1 MNIDTSL
8 AVGFASEAKVETA
21 LEILQKEPKRY
32 GLKSMIKR
40 FVRAGRHS
48 RLDKSHVDFLVTL
61 KEGTDVP
68 LQVKSS
74 ERGRRKFER
83 SCKRRGISIPVIVVH
98 FGETVKS
105 VIKQIVEKIKLVS
118 NSIQRSIN
126 RIAFLNKVRE
136 EKRRRKEQHRQRQQ
150 ECYRFQGSCMYH

>member
-8 AVGFASEAKVETA
+8 AVGLASEAKVETA
-21 LEILQKEPKRY
+21 LEILQKEPQRY
-32 GLKSMIKR
+32 GLTSMIKW
-40 FVRAGRHS
+40 FTRAERHS
-48 RLDKSHVDFLVTL
+48 RLDRHHIDFLVTL
-61 KEGTDVP
+61 EEGTDVP

-74 ERGRRKFER
+74 ERGKRKFER

-118 NSIQRSIN
+118 DSIQRSIN

-136 EKRRRKEQHRQRQQ
+136 EKRRRKEQHKQRRQ
-150 ECYRFQGSCMYH
+150 ECYRFHAPCMCH